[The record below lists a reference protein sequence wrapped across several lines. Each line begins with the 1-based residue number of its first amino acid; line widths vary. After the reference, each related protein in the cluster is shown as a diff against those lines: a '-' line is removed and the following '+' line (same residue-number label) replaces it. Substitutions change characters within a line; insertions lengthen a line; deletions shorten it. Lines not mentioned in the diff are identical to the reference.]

1 MTNRASYQDGLYRL
15 GQIGDA
21 TGIQLVRLIDLD
33 DGNRYNAK
41 PVEFTDDDDTQLAND
56 TEITVTNLAEPDD
69 ADGQIS
75 ANTDAIAIDVEGR
88 WVVFLTPQAS
98 PFTARIVSSQGSAI
112 YTMREQEIDATG
124 DFDDKSGASNFT
136 AINTAELSLGPGA
149 AVDDDMIVLVTA
161 ILDAGSPAT
170 VRYVFDHLPYAKYLD

>member
-21 TGIQLVRLIDLD
+21 TGIQLVRLIGLD
-33 DGNRYNAK
+33 DDNRYNAK

-56 TEITVTNLAEPDD
+56 TEITVTNLAEPAN
-69 ADGQIS
+69 ADGRIPT
-75 ANTDAIAIDVEGR
+75 NTDAIAIDVEGQ
-88 WVVFLTPQAS
+88 WVVFLTPSTA
-98 PFTARIVSSQGSAI
+98 PLAARIVSSQGSAL
-112 YTMREQEIDATG
+112 YTMLEQEIDAIG
-124 DFDDKSGASNFT
+124 DFNDKSGASNFT

-149 AVDDDMIVLVTA
+149 AVDDDMIVLVAA
-161 ILDAGSPAT
+161 ILDVGSPAT